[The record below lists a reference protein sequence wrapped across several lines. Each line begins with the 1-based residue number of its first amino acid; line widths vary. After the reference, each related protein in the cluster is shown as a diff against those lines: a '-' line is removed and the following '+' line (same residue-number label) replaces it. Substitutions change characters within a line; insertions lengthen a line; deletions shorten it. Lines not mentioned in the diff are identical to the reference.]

1 MAREL
6 RLMLAGDVMLGRGVD
21 RVLPHPGDPTLFEDG
36 ARSAEDYVALAERAH
51 GPIGRPLDFGAI
63 WGDAATALAR
73 HEVDLRLV
81 NLETAVTARGA
92 PAPKGINYRMNPANL
107 PALTAFGVDGCAL
120 ANNHVLDW
128 GEAGLLDTLDALDG
142 AGVRGAGAGR
152 TRAEAEAP
160 AVFPLGDGGRLLL
173 FAAALPTSGV
183 PPHWAATAARPGV
196 AFLSDLGAAAFDG
209 LTERIRVA
217 REPGDVVVVSLH
229 WGANWG
235 YTVGA
240 DEQAFARGLIDAGA
254 VDVVFGHSAHHPKAI
269 EMHRGKPILYGC
281 GDLVND
287 YEGIAGEEAYRGD
300 LALLY
305 LPTLGGRAWRCR
317 SLVMLPF
324 RRRRFRLARPEAA
337 DLGWLQRRLARECGR
352 FGADVVRRADDALEL
367 RWG

>member
-21 RVLPHPGDPTLFEDG
+21 QVLPHPGDPTLFED
-36 ARSAEDYVALAERAH
+36 AVRSAEDYVALAERAH
-51 GPIGRPLDFGAI
+51 GPIGRPLDFDAI
-63 WGDAATALAR
+63 WGDAVPALGR
-73 HEVDLRLV
+73 HAVDLRLV
-81 NLETAVTARGA
+81 NLETAVTARGE

-128 GEAGLLDTLDALDG
+128 GAAGLSDTLDALAA

-152 TRAEAEAP
+152 ARAQAEAP
-160 AVFPLGDGGRLLL
+160 AVFPLGDGARLLL

-196 AFLSDLGAAAFDG
+196 AFLPDLTAATRDG
-209 LTERIRVA
+209 VVDRVRAA
-217 REPGDVVVVSLH
+217 RRPGDVVVLSLH
-229 WGANWG
+229 WGPNWG
-235 YTVGA
+235 YAVGA
-240 DEQAFARGLIDAGA
+240 DERAFAHGLIDAAA
-254 VDVVFGHSAHHPKAI
+254 VDVVFGHSSHHPKAI

-281 GDLVND
+281 GDLLND

-300 LALLY
+300 LTLLY
-305 LPTLGGRAWRCR
+305 LPTLAGPARRCR

-324 RRRRFRLARPEAA
+324 RLHRFRLTRPEEA
-337 DLGWLQRRLARECGR
+337 DLGWLRQRLDRECGR
-352 FGADVVRRADDALEL
+352 FGARVVRSGRDALEL
-367 RWG
+367 QWG